1 MKLNFTYRVTSMFLA
16 VLVVFSTLS
25 FTVKKHFCGT
35 NLVDVAVFSDVKGC
49 GMEAASMGK
58 MKKPCCKEEVEI
70 IKGLEDY
77 KSNTIDDLSFQNHQ
91 VLSVYLF
98 AYTASFKSL
107 PKQIIPHKDYSPPNL
122 IRDIQILDSVFL
134 I

>member
-49 GMEAASMGK
+49 GMELASMGK

-70 IKGLEDY
+70 IKGLEDL
-77 KSNTIDDLSFQNHQ
+77 KSILLMIYPFKTNKFFQSICLLMQ
-91 VLSVYLF
+91 LALKVY
-98 AYTASFKSL
+98 
-107 PKQIIPHKDYSPPNL
+107 PNK
-122 IRDIQILDSVFL
+122 
-134 I
+134 